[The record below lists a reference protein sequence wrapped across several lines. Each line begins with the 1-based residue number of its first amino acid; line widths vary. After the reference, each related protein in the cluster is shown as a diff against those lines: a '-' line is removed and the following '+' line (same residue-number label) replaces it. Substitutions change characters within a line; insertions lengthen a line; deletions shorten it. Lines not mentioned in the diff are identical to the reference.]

1 MLVITLIMVVIVAL
15 AALVVTY
22 VAFPHRG
29 EEVPNAPWLGEAMA
43 RAAEAAPTLP
53 TEGDRRE
60 EDAGGLG
67 LRGPSSTDHA
77 SHRAS

>member
-1 MLVITLIMVVIVAL
+1 MLVITLIMIVILAL
-15 AALVVTY
+15 AALVVTF

-29 EEVPNAPWLGEAMA
+29 EEVPNAAWLGEAMA

-53 TEGDRRE
+53 TEGDGP
-60 EDAGGLG
+60 DDVDGGLRFHSG
-67 LRGPSSTDHA
+67 SLPDHA